1 MEATALNRSGVVMNL
16 VQTVMINRSCVQS
29 LLLILIFAWFV
40 TLSDESQAGRI
51 KRKHFFEHGD
61 EIHFKMGGQEFRIK
75 KGYFRGGSQTHWGAI
90 SYTRF
95 WALLPDFEIYDKKKN
110 YDEFVTQLGHGRRI
124 RFMIHPSHEG
134 RNSLSRIFESGKTN
148 GFHRFSNRV
157 GQYDEMKYGLEVY
170 RSKTKWDDQ
179 YLYRPEGDKL
189 EVLIGCSSI
198 KVNFPSPG
206 CKMEWDYTDKVY
218 AEATFSM
225 DYLPIW
231 QEIVNN
237 IELILQGQK
246 IEAQGENDGIAYH

>member
-1 MEATALNRSGVVMNL
+1 MEANAFLKSGVDMSVA
-16 VQTVMINRSCVQS
+16 QIAISNRLNMKNIVRMLIISC
-29 LLLILIFAWFV
+29 LLFWIC
-40 TLSDESQAGRI
+40 ESQAGRI

-134 RNSLSRIFESGKTN
+134 RASLSRLFELGKTS
-148 GFHRFSNRV
+148 GFRNYSHRIDHF
-157 GQYDEMKYGLEVY
+157 DEKKYGLEIY
-170 RSKTKWDDQ
+170 RSGNKSDDD
-179 YLYRPEGDKL
+179 YLYRPDGNEL
-189 EVLIGCSSI
+189 EVYLRCRSS
-198 KVNFPSPG
+198 KANLPSPS
-206 CKMEWDYTDKVY
+206 CKMFWDYTDTVY

-237 IELILQGQK
+237 IELILQGQE